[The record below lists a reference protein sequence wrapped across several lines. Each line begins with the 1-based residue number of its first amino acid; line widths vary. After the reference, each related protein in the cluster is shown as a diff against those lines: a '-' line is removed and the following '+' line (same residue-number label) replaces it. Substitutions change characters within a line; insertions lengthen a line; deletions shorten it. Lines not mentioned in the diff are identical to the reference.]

1 MGCLLQVGGSNEC
14 GSLEQK
20 DKAVPGMARITQ
32 EKLGVPKPRRPAA
45 EIPYL
50 VAGPAYSHSENSS
63 VQLVLLHLSGL
74 CRDSLTKNIHHKD
87 DLAQGSLNI

>member
-1 MGCLLQVGGSNEC
+1 MRGDPGRTAWVLSWGTEAGAGGTRPPCIPVIAQETGMGCLFQVGGSNEC

-45 EIPYL
+45 EIPY
-50 VAGPAYSHSENSS
+50 
-63 VQLVLLHLSGL
+63 
-74 CRDSLTKNIHHKD
+74 
-87 DLAQGSLNI
+87 

>member
-50 VAGPAYSHSENSS
+50 VAHLAYSDSENSS
-63 VQLVLLHLSGL
+63 EYNL
-74 CRDSLTKNIHHKD
+74 CFCTSV
-87 DLAQGSLNI
+87 GSAETA